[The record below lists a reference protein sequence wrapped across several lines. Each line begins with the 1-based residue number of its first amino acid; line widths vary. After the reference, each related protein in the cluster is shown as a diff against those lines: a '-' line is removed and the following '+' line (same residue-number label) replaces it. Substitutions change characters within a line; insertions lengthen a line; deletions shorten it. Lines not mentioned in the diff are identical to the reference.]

1 MLISSPPFRQHLPN
15 GPGYRRG
22 WVDDAVAAIEADQ
35 CRSAD
40 THLIRLIVP
49 ALSGIDIYLKDE
61 STHPTGS
68 LKHRLARSLF
78 LYALCNGHI
87 REGTPVVEASSG
99 STAVSE
105 AYFAQMIGVPFYAV
119 MPRTT
124 SAEKIAAIE
133 HYGGKC
139 HLIDDGRALYAE
151 AAALAERLGGHYMD
165 QFTFAERATDWRGN
179 NNIAES
185 IFTQLK
191 GEPHPLPDW
200 IVMGAG
206 TGGTSATIGRYLRY
220 RQFPTRLCVVDV
232 EHSAFFDC
240 FRNQDRS
247 RVCERPSLIEGVGRP
262 RCEPSF
268 VPGVV
273 DRMMKIPDAATIAAM
288 NVLSRRLRRP
298 VGGSTGT
305 NFLALCRLA
314 AEMHGA
320 GQAGSLVTL
329 ICDSGERYRQTYYE
343 RQWLAARG
351 LDPVPYEA
359 ELSSFLE
366 TARPPGFTFEDAANP
381 R

>member
-1 MLISSPPFRQHLPN
+1 
-15 GPGYRRG
+15 
-22 WVDDAVAAIEADQ
+22 
-35 CRSAD
+35 
-40 THLIRLIVP
+40 
-49 ALSGIDIYLKDE
+49 
-61 STHPTGS
+61 
-68 LKHRLARSLF
+68 
-78 LYALCNGHI
+78 
-87 REGTPVVEASSG
+87 
-99 STAVSE
+99 
-105 AYFAQMIGVPFYAV
+105 
-119 MPRTT
+119 
-124 SAEKIAAIE
+124 
-133 HYGGKC
+133 
-139 HLIDDGRALYAE
+139 
-151 AAALAERLGGHYMD
+151 
-165 QFTFAERATDWRGN
+165 
-179 NNIAES
+179 
-185 IFTQLK
+185 
-191 GEPHPLPDW
+191 
-200 IVMGAG
+200 MGAG